1 MNIRCCTNI
10 DKWKYTAW
18 PNEFVAIPRV
28 GDYVEGIGPGDYRPR
43 LKVHS
48 VAHTVDSKSYMGN
61 SAALIIL
68 ELG

>member
-1 MNIRCCTNI
+1 MNIKCHTNI
-10 DKWKYTAW
+10 DRWKHTAW
-18 PNEFVAIPRV
+18 PNEFVAIPLV

-48 VAHTVDSKSYMGN
+48 VTHTVTN
-61 SAALIIL
+61 SFDRGAMVIL